1 MSLVN
6 INDDDNSS
14 FHSYRSFY
22 SLRSLLPLRIMA
34 DLNAFFDPEE
44 IPLGFSV
51 SQSRLDLSEDLGPH
65 RYSLFPHRNGIPVP
79 STQSFTSLPY
89 STSSDSPYSH
99 FVAPLRASTPSF
111 GFAINRPI
119 FPTIPYPFPPLLNDY
134 PIFPSPFGMGDSAP
148 FSDPHPYQNSA
159 RAPPPLCT
167 GYPLSASFP
176 LNRAEPSVS
185 SLYHPA
191 IPLSPPTESYEPSIS
206 SLYHPAIPLSPPSES
221 YEPSE
226 SPHPSLPPRIE
237 STMGRCD
244 SRRSRC
250 RFHIVDSSSSSR
262 SHRACAS
269 DSVARDAS
277 RVDEDDPLP
286 SPPHPPVF
294 FRLLALFRLCFGGE
308 NNQI

>member
-6 INDDDNSS
+6 IFDDDNSS

-22 SLRSLLPLRIMA
+22 SLRSFLPLRIMA

-51 SQSRLDLSEDLGPH
+51 SQSRLDLSEDLGQH

-79 STQSFTSLPY
+79 NTQSFTSLPY

-134 PIFPSPFGMGDSAP
+134 PIFPSPFGMGGSAP

-167 GYPLSASFP
+167 EYPQSPSFP
-176 LNRAEPSVS
+176 LDRA
-185 SLYHPA
+185 
-191 IPLSPPTESYEPSIS
+191 EPSIS
-206 SLYHPAIPLSPPSES
+206 SLYHPAIPLSSPTES
-221 YEPSE
+221 YEPPE

-237 STMGRCD
+237 SAMGRCD

-262 SHRACAS
+262 SHRACAF

-286 SPPHPPVF
+286 SPPHPPF
-294 FRLLALFRLCFGGE
+294 LFRLLALFRLCFGGE
-308 NNQI
+308 NN

>member
-6 INDDDNSS
+6 IYDDDNSS

-79 STQSFTSLPY
+79 NTQSFTSLPY

-134 PIFPSPFGMGDSAP
+134 PIFPSPFGMGGSAP

-159 RAPPPLCT
+159 RAPPSLCT
-167 GYPLSASFP
+167 EYLQSPSFP
-176 LNRAEPSVS
+176 LDRA
-185 SLYHPA
+185 
-191 IPLSPPTESYEPSIS
+191 EPSIS
-206 SLYHPAIPLSPPSES
+206 SLYHPAFPLSSSTES
-221 YEPSE
+221 HEPSE

-262 SHRACAS
+262 SHRACAL

-286 SPPHPPVF
+286 SPPHPPVL
-294 FRLLALFRLCFGGE
+294 FRLLALFRFCFGGE
-308 NNQI
+308 NN

>member
-79 STQSFTSLPY
+79 NTQSFTSLPY

-134 PIFPSPFGMGDSAP
+134 PIFPSPFGMGGSAP

-167 GYPLSASFP
+167 EYPQSPSFP
-176 LNRAEPSVS
+176 LDRA
-185 SLYHPA
+185 
-191 IPLSPPTESYEPSIS
+191 EPSIS
-206 SLYHPAIPLSPPSES
+206 SLYHPAIPLSSPTES

-286 SPPHPPVF
+286 SPPHPPVL

-308 NNQI
+308 NNRI

>member
-6 INDDDNSS
+6 IFDDDNSS

-22 SLRSLLPLRIMA
+22 SLRSFLPLRIMA

-79 STQSFTSLPY
+79 NTQSFTSLPY

-134 PIFPSPFGMGDSAP
+134 PIFPSPFGMGGSAP

-167 GYPLSASFP
+167 EYPQSPSFP
-176 LNRAEPSVS
+176 LDRA
-185 SLYHPA
+185 
-191 IPLSPPTESYEPSIS
+191 EPSIS
-206 SLYHPAIPLSPPSES
+206 SLYHPAIPLSSPTES
-221 YEPSE
+221 YEPPE

-237 STMGRCD
+237 SAMGRCD

-262 SHRACAS
+262 SHRACAF

-286 SPPHPPVF
+286 SPPHPPIL
-294 FRLLALFRLCFGGE
+294 FRLLALFRPCFSGE
-308 NNQI
+308 SN